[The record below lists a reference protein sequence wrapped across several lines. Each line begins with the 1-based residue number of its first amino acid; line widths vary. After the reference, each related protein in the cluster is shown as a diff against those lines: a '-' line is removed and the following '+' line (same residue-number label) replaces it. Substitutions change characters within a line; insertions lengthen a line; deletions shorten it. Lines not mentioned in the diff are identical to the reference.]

1 MVEHTRRQKINSQE
15 NLQFDLYTEMI
26 LCYNKKIGKMT
37 DTTNRVKSCGKT
49 MDNSKYKIIFITG
62 ANLTYNKDKVIITRN
77 PVRLDVNKVTVIH
90 DGKVLCDIS
99 FLLQFN
105 YNQGSVIRV
114 IYKDGSFESIDFKEI
129 QMIGNGIIGNLL
141 DYFKEI
147 TRKGV
152 DRLSERGGLSSEE
165 TALSS
170 KKDLLR
176 ELEKINSIHRE
187 SVLYSYLMQESVKV
201 REMDF
206 SNIIYPFNFNLS
218 QKEAVEQALT
228 HSVSIIQGPP
238 GTGKT
243 QTILNII
250 ANLTAVQHKTVAVV
264 SSNNYAVKNVEEKL
278 QKEGYGFLTAIVGS
292 KKNNE
297 VFFEREQEIP
307 QLSAW
312 NYRQDIKELYAKCNR
327 IGACL
332 NKLLEVYRDKKN
344 KERELRNWQ
353 TEQQHYMEFY
363 SKKVKMEEETE
374 ISSYFSSTDRIITF
388 LAENTAVQNA
398 GRVYKFLYRIK
409 WYFKYKVKGMPE
421 QKLLLKL
428 QRTFYV
434 LKIKELTNKIS
445 EMEYILAANSF
456 DKLLKEY
463 QRISEILFR
472 KYLYLNYGK
481 MEALEFDSENY
492 KTKFNDFIK
501 RYPIILSSTQSI
513 RKTVSKQRDFL
524 FDYLIIDE
532 ASQVDL
538 VTGALA
544 FSCCRNVIIVGDQ
557 QQLPCIVD
565 GKLEEMISTKPLRPE
580 YDYFKENILSSVKLL
595 YGTEVPCTTLR
606 EHYRCHPQIIEFCN
620 QRYYNG
626 QLIACTN
633 ERSIENPFMLWKSS
647 EGTHMRTIKQGEECG
662 IYNQRELDII
672 DKEVLMQL
680 DIKDWKRVGIVTPF
694 RLQADKAEKQLNL
707 GIESDTIHKYQGRE
721 KEIMIFTT
729 VLDSK
734 KSSEKMIEFVDDP
747 RMINVAVSR
756 AQNQFILVVDYK
768 TLKNRTKE
776 IDALIRYIQYNT
788 PQENIIESQVI
799 SVFDLLYAEFSEKL
813 LPLKRKLMP
822 KAERMSEEI
831 IRVLLEEIFAEKEYD
846 SYWYTQE
853 VGMYNL
859 IYMDEYKHEDSRSP
873 LTERE
878 KYFLKKSSAVDFL
891 IFHKMD
897 KHCVMVI
904 EVDGVANHENNKTQQ
919 ERDRVKDSILE
930 KYGIPVLR
938 LKTNGSDEEN
948 RIKNKLDDIKRKE
961 IQECDN

>member
-1 MVEHTRRQKINSQE
+1 MVEHTKKQKINDQK

-26 LCYNKKIGKMT
+26 LCYNTKIAKMT
-37 DTTNRVKSCGKT
+37 DTTNQVKSCGKT
-49 MDNSKYKIIFITG
+49 TDNLKYKIIFITG
-62 ANLTYNKDKVIITRN
+62 ADYTYSKDKVIIMRN
-77 PVRLDVNKVTVIH
+77 PVVLDVNKVTIVH
-90 DGKVLCDIS
+90 NGKILCDIS
-99 FLLQFN
+99 CLLEFN
-105 YNQGSVIRV
+105 YNRGSVIRV
-114 IYKDGSFESIDFKEI
+114 IYNDGWFESIDSKELQI
-129 QMIGNGIIGNLL
+129 IENGMATNLL
-141 DYFKEI
+141 NYFKEI
-147 TRKGV
+147 AKKGV
-152 DRLSERGGLSSEE
+152 VRLSEKEGLYSKEKE
-165 TALSS
+165 LSA
-170 KKDLLR
+170 KKNLLK
-176 ELEKINSIHRE
+176 ELEKINSIHKE
-187 SVLYSYLMQESVKV
+187 SVLYSYLMQEPVKV

-228 HSVSIIQGPP
+228 HSISIIQGPP

-250 ANLTAVQHKTVAVV
+250 ANLTAIQQKSIAVV
-264 SSNNYAVKNVEEKL
+264 SSNNNAVKNVEEKL
-278 QKEGYGFLTAIVGS
+278 QKEGYGFLTAFVGS
-292 KKNNE
+292 KDNNDI
-297 VFFEREQEIP
+297 FFGRKQEKP
-307 QLSAW
+307 QLNAW
-312 NYRQDIKELYAKCNR
+312 NCGQDIKELYANCNR
-327 IGACL
+327 IGVCL

-353 TEQQHYMEFY
+353 TEQRHYMEFY
-363 SKKVKMEEETE
+363 FNKEEKMK
-374 ISSYFSSTDRIITF
+374 IPPYFSSTDRIITF
-388 LAENTAVQNA
+388 LAENAAVQKS
-398 GRVYKFLYRIK
+398 GRLYKFLYRLK
-409 WYFKYKVKGMPE
+409 WHFKYKVKRVPE
-421 QKLLLKL
+421 QKLLLAL
-428 QRTFYV
+428 QKTFYV

-445 EMEYILAANSF
+445 EMEYILAANAF
-456 DKLLKEY
+456 DNLLKEY
-463 QRISEILFR
+463 QRMSEVLFR
-472 KYLYLNYGK
+472 KYLYLNYSK
-481 MEALEFDSENY
+481 LEILEFDSENY
-492 KTKFNDFIK
+492 QTMFDDFIK

-513 RKTVSKQRDFL
+513 RKTIQRQRDFL
-524 FDYLIIDE
+524 FDYVIIDE

-538 VTGALA
+538 LTGVLA

-565 GKLEEMISTKPLRPE
+565 GKLEKMISAKPFRPE
-580 YDYFKENILSSVKLL
+580 YNYFKENILSSVNLL
-595 YGTEVPCTTLR
+595 YRTEVPCTTLR

-633 ERSIENPFMLWKSS
+633 EGNIRNPFKLWKSS
-647 EGTHMRTIKQGEECG
+647 EGTHMRLIEQGRECG

-680 DIKDWKRVGIVTPF
+680 DIKDWKKVGIVTPF

-707 GIESDTIHKYQGRE
+707 NIESDTIHKYQGRE

-756 AQNQFILVVDYK
+756 AQNQFFLVVDYK

-799 SVFDLLYAEFSEKL
+799 SVFDLLYTEFSKKL
-813 LPLKRKLMP
+813 LPLKNKLMP
-822 KAERMSEEI
+822 KAEHMSEEI
-831 IRVLLEEIFAEKEYD
+831 IRVLLKEIFTEKEYD

-853 VGMYNL
+853 VEMYNL
-859 IYMDEYKHEDSRSP
+859 IYMDEYKHDDSRTP

-878 KYFLKKSSAVDFL
+878 KYFVKKGSAVDFL
-891 IFHKMD
+891 IYHKMD

-904 EVDGVANHENNKTQQ
+904 EVDGVTNHENNKIQL
-919 ERDRVKDSILE
+919 ERDRVKDSILK

-961 IQECDN
+961 ILENIN